1 MHPLYHSSHLQS
13 SVVATVNMSSLPHL
27 VLVSAAQDPYLI
39 HGCVFGSIYCRDL
52 KFVDS
57 KEMQFENV

>member
-1 MHPLYHSSHLQS
+1 M
-13 SVVATVNMSSLPHL
+13 VATVNMSSLPYL

-39 HGCVFGSIYCRDL
+39 HGCVFCSIYYRDL
-52 KFVDS
+52 KSVDS